1 MSDCNVNPSS
11 IPEFDQRQPYFG
23 KQALSTQES
32 SHDTLDPTKFKNWL
46 VNNAGIGAY
55 AHGRIHQEIGYTIFV
70 GDLIHKRGHLMTDD
84 ILLMEEQDLLSMGD
98 PLSAPSRLGA
108 LVSMAVLP
116 TMNTANGEGALIAY
130 YERGVV
136 SFDTFEAPRETRH
149 DGEGKTIQ
157 KGWDT
162 KRLVNHLLNHVS
174 AVGRYAVTV
183 LTRDHLFRSVRG
195 LHFLKTVLGDG
206 SFRSEQINRLSTDV
220 DPLLDLD
227 TELSGAATGYW
238 IEGDRMFATTGMIS
252 DECYSAT
259 SFGRGFVSWNQAF
272 TFTEDRTPIPLWE
285 GLWLPDTGIKGIHCF
300 STINFGFIC
309 SDKEADV
316 YLGIIDKAQDN
327 DIRDGVE
334 IPIEW
339 SFETGRFAPAGL
351 GSKVAITD
359 CVVELVVSSGTQP
372 IRVYSRADT
381 ADEWLLWKTLTP
393 LDKVGQLLLT
403 ESLGA
408 PQKPHR
414 EATWIQVRVEGSGP
428 VEVRLVDL
436 DYSLAITK
444 SGRSGSVAVSTSEK
458 PFFPI

>member
-1 MSDCNVNPSS
+1 MPDTH
-11 IPEFDQRQPYFG
+11 QPYFG

-32 SHDTLDPTKFKNWL
+32 SHDTLDPAKFKNWL
-46 VNNAGIGAY
+46 AHNAGVGAY
-55 AHGRIHQEIGYTIFV
+55 AHGRVHQEVGYTIFV
-70 GDLIHKRGHLMTDD
+70 GDLIHKRGHMMTDD

-98 PLSAPSRLGA
+98 PLSAPSRLGTLVA
-108 LVSMAVLP
+108 LGVLP

-149 DGEGKTIQ
+149 DGDGTIIQ

-227 TELSGAATGYW
+227 TALDGAATGYW
-238 IEGDRMFATTGMIS
+238 IEGDRMFATTGMVE
-252 DECYSAT
+252 DACYSAT

-285 GLWLPDTGIKGIHCF
+285 GLWLPDCGIKAIHCF
-300 STINFGFIC
+300 SNIEFGFISSSC
-309 SDKEADV
+309 EEDI
-316 YLGIIDKAQDN
+316 YLGVIDKTLDH
-327 DIRDGVE
+327 DVRDGKE

-339 SFETGRFAPAGL
+339 SFETGRFAPLGL
-351 GSKVAITD
+351 GTTMAITD
-359 CVVELVVSSGTQP
+359 CVVELRVSSGTQP
-372 IRVYSRADT
+372 VRVYSRADT
-381 ADEWLLWKTLTP
+381 DDQWLLWKTLTP
-393 LDKVGQLLLT
+393 VDKPGSLLLT

-408 PQKPHR
+408 PPKPHR

-428 VEVRLVDL
+428 VEFRLIDVDV
-436 DYSLAITK
+436 SKSTTK
-444 SGRSGSVAVSTSEK
+444 ACRSSSRSVSTSEK
-458 PFFPI
+458 PFFP